1 MPIYTY
7 MCTICG
13 IKDIHQSIFD
23 LPLESCP
30 QCGVTTFKKIISAPN
45 ISFKGSG
52 FYSTDNR
59 GK

>member
-1 MPIYTY
+1 MPVYTY

-13 IKDIHQSIFD
+13 IKDINQSIFD
-23 LPLESCP
+23 LPLTSCP
-30 QCGVTTFKKIISAPN
+30 KCGVTTFKKIISVPN

-52 FYSTDNR
+52 FYSTDNK